1 MKFAKRVSSIG
12 ISGIR
17 RAFEGLSGEDVINL
31 GLGEPDF
38 ETPQHIIRAAER
50 AMRAGHTKYTFNKG
64 IHELRNAISEKLRRD
79 NGIEVPDENIIV
91 TAGAS
96 EGLHIAIHAIAESGD
111 EVLVPDP
118 GFVSFSALVRL
129 ADAKPVSVRPRGE
142 YDMAMSVDDVQEK
155 ITKRT
160 KAIIVNSPANPTGA
174 VLSESD
180 IKALA
185 EIADDHNIVLI
196 SDEVY
201 EYFVYDGY
209 KHVSPARFSDNVVTV
224 NAVSKAYAMT
234 GFRLGYVAVGSEEYV
249 ENMMKIH
256 QYIQACASSVAQYAA
271 LAALTGPQ
279 DSVSRMRDEFN
290 RRRMFVMHALRS
302 MGLDFSIPRGAFYV
316 FPRVDDENAF
326 VDHALSK
333 KVIVTPGS
341 AFGDAGRNHVRISF
355 AESMDRLKIAFERLA
370 ASSPRS

>member
-174 VLSESD
+174 VLSEND

-234 GFRLGYVAVGSEEYV
+234 GFRLGYVAVGSGEYV

>member
-174 VLSESD
+174 VLSEND

>member
-1 MKFAKRVSSIG
+1 MSSIG

-174 VLSESD
+174 VLSEND